1 MRPEM
6 MAHLHSRRVA
16 SDLVRY
22 ALASA
27 FSFCFVIAATW
38 GLHELA
44 GVSET
49 LAPAIAL
56 VLAFAVNFTLLL
68 RWVFPGQTAP
78 LGRQVAETALAS
90 ISFRALEYAV
100 FLGLH
105 LAVGLDYLLATG
117 VSLSLSALG
126 KFAVYRE
133 IVFNRRR
140 ALSDSAGSR

>member
-1 MRPEM
+1 V
-6 MAHLHSRRVA
+6 L

-27 FSFCFVIAATW
+27 FSFAFVLGTTW
-38 GLHELA
+38 GLHEVV
-44 GVSET
+44 GVSQT

-56 VLAFAVNFTLLL
+56 VLAFAVNFILLR
-68 RWVFPGQTAP
+68 RWVFPGQTVP

-90 ISFRALEYAV
+90 AGFRALEYAL

-105 LAVGLDYLLATG
+105 LGLGIEYLLATG
-117 VSLSLSALG
+117 LSLCVSALG

-140 ALSDSAGSR
+140 ALSDSGSSR

>member
-1 MRPEM
+1 
-6 MAHLHSRRVA
+6 VA

-27 FSFCFVIAATW
+27 FSFGFVITATW
-38 GLHELA
+38 ALHEFA

-56 VLAFAVNFTLLL
+56 LLAFAVNFTLLR

-90 ISFRALEYAV
+90 VSFRALEYAL

-105 LAVGLDYLLATG
+105 LGLGIDYLLATG
-117 VSLSLSALG
+117 LSLCISAAG

>member
-1 MRPEM
+1 
-6 MAHLHSRRVA
+6 VA
-16 SDLVRY
+16 ADLVRY

-27 FSFCFVIAATW
+27 FSFCFVLVATW
-38 GLHELA
+38 ALHELA
-44 GVSET
+44 GASET

-56 VLAFAVNFTLLL
+56 VLAFALNFTLLR

-78 LGRQVAETALAS
+78 VHRQVAETALAS
-90 ISFRALEYAV
+90 VSFRALEYAV
-100 FLGLH
+100 FLALH
-105 LAVGLDYLLATG
+105 LALGIDYLIATG
-117 VSLSLSALG
+117 LSLCLSALG